1 VANPFNSG
9 CCYCIGQ
16 AAAFAAV
23 FSLMDKGSLLSHCCD
38 PIRMAGV
45 AVELARP
52 ALGSE
57 VKMHLCNHLLIGVIG
72 EVQLTP

>member
-1 VANPFNSG
+1 
-9 CCYCIGQ
+9 
-16 AAAFAAV
+16 
-23 FSLMDKGSLLSHCCD
+23 MDKGSLLSHCCD